1 MPVCGDLST
10 MSLVELLKWASQA
23 QRTGVLEVEQNMIC
37 RRIEFRK
44 GWIGACSTD
53 DPPAQLGQILLSRGK
68 IDELQLREALERQQ
82 QRGHQNLGVILVQN
96 GIYHAVLKEK
106 GEASPV
112 LAKEGAEFYAVK
124 EDLETR
130 GFGEGDVDGKVKV
143 ITYGDFV
150 DLIMNDY
157 EKTAW
162 L

>member
-1 MPVCGDLST
+1 M
-10 MSLVELLKWASQA
+10 K
-23 QRTGVLEVEQNMIC
+23 
-37 RRIEFRK
+37 
-44 GWIGACSTD
+44 
-53 DPPAQLGQILLSRGK
+53 
-68 IDELQLREALERQQ
+68 
-82 QRGHQNLGVILVQN
+82 LGVIVSDLRRTENTFERLQAEKLGVVLVQN
-96 GIYHAVLKEK
+96 GIYHAVLKEN

-124 EDLETR
+124 EDLESR